1 MCYMAL
7 YQKKC
12 AESWSQSPILIPFPT
27 FPAGFKDRQVSQF
40 GHEGYKKKATG
51 HWGASGKNFSP
62 CKNRYMRG
70 DPLCLSLILP
80 RGLSGEN
87 GRMTAIL
94 QP

>member
-27 FPAGFKDRQVSQF
+27 FPAGFKDSQASQF

-51 HWGASGKNFSP
+51 HCRASGKNFSP
-62 CKNRYMRG
+62 CKNGYRKEIPYASHSS
-70 DPLCLSLILP
+70 CLEACLV
-80 RGLSGEN
+80 
-87 GRMTAIL
+87 RMAG
-94 QP
+94 